1 MTNAEGAGN
10 TAEAPISLRAVLD
23 VLRQRAPPG
32 QNPAYGG
39 VDGSARVRRRRGAK
53 AGSQGESMHGMVAAR
68 RAVLVVRCA
77 CEILGLPAIPEV
89 ATLRLDL
96 SVKGF
101 AAEIERRYGA
111 SHPKLVFR
119 GDSAMERARLDRQRC
134 PELPKILLRRG
145 RGPGTE

>member
-23 VLRQRAPPG
+23 VLRRRVV
-32 QNPAYGG
+32 PA
-39 VDGSARVRRRRGAK
+39 
-53 AGSQGESMHGMVAAR
+53 GESMHGMVAAR

-77 CEILGLPAIPEV
+77 CEILGLPTIPAE
-89 ATLRLDL
+89 AALHLDL

-119 GDSAMERARLDRQRC
+119 SDSAMERARLDRQRC
-134 PELPKILLRRG
+134 PELPKVLLRRG
-145 RGPGTE
+145 RGPGTD

>member
-23 VLRQRAPPG
+23 VLRR
-32 QNPAYGG
+32 
-39 VDGSARVRRRRGAK
+39 RV
-53 AGSQGESMHGMVAAR
+53 VAAR

-77 CEILGLPAIPEV
+77 CEILGLPTIPAE
-89 ATLRLDL
+89 AALHLDL

-119 GDSAMERARLDRQRC
+119 SDSAMERARLDRQRC
-134 PELPKILLRRG
+134 PELPKVLLRRG
-145 RGPGTE
+145 RGPGTD